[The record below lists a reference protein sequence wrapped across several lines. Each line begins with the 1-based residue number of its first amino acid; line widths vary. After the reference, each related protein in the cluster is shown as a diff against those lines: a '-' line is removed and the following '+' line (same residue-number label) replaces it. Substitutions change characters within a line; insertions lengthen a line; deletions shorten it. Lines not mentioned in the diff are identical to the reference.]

1 MSTITIPKG
10 TISLAGLL
18 FEPATIS
25 GKAPGVVVIH
35 PGGGVKEQT
44 SSIYAR
50 KLSEKGYVAI
60 AFDAAHQS
68 DSEGL
73 PHHLEDPAS
82 RTADASAVL
91 DYLEL
96 LDYVDASRIFVMG
109 ICAGGGYAVAAA
121 KVDHRF
127 KAVAVASPVN
137 MGDGTRHGMDGK
149 GSLADATATLEY
161 VANAVR
167 LEAPGNEPIAIPII
181 PPKGDNPVQDMLD
194 THEYYFTPRGQHPN
208 SQNKMLLRSVPL
220 LMAWNA
226 WQYADVFLTQPV
238 LIAVGEESVNK
249 WNADQLFELLQGKNK
264 SLKRIVWPKAYHI
277 DLYDNVKFV
286 DPNIEEIDNLF
297 KGV

>member
-60 AFDAAHQS
+60 AFDAAHQG

-109 ICAGGGYAVAAA
+109 ICA
-121 KVDHRF
+121 
-127 KAVAVASPVN
+127 
-137 MGDGTRHGMDGK
+137 
-149 GSLADATATLEY
+149 
-161 VANAVR
+161 
-167 LEAPGNEPIAIPII
+167 
-181 PPKGDNPVQDMLD
+181 
-194 THEYYFTPRGQHPN
+194 
-208 SQNKMLLRSVPL
+208 
-220 LMAWNA
+220 
-226 WQYADVFLTQPV
+226 
-238 LIAVGEESVNK
+238 
-249 WNADQLFELLQGKNK
+249 
-264 SLKRIVWPKAYHI
+264 
-277 DLYDNVKFV
+277 
-286 DPNIEEIDNLF
+286 
-297 KGV
+297 